1 MNILTNKVG
10 MIVGIHPD
18 HNRELSGFVKRY
30 ETILSFNNIETQFLH
45 ISDKDFFEKVKKLDA
60 FIFRW
65 FHYDY
70 DRQLARIIL
79 PLIRDTL
86 NIPTFPDNN
95 TDWHFDDKIRQYYLM
110 KLNGFPMTESWIFWD
125 RQDALDWAEKASYP
139 VVFKLKGGAGSQNVI
154 LVKDKTRSRSLIYR
168 MFGKGIKDIGL
179 TDRDS
184 TTMNDFRPVNYAKLL
199 YWKLKKKLKGESVE
213 TFYEKQKNYILF
225 QKFLPGN
232 EYDTRVTVIGERAF
246 AFRRFNRPGDFRSS
260 GSGLIDHDHN
270 KIDPAFVEMAFNVS
284 SKLHFQS
291 MAYDFLYNESRNP
304 EFCEISYSYLDTAVF
319 GCNGFWDRQ
328 MNWHEGHYWPQ
339 FCQLQDLLNLPDLRQ
354 PEIS

>member
-1 MNILTNKVG
+1 MK
-10 MIVGIHPD
+10 VGIHLD
-18 HNRELSGFVKRY
+18 RNKEVSGFVKKY
-30 ETILSFNNIETQFLH
+30 EAILSYNNIETQFLH
-45 ISDKDFFEKVKKLDA
+45 ISDKDFFEKVKGLDA

-70 DRQLARIIL
+70 DRQLARTIL
-79 PLIRDTL
+79 PLVRDTL
-86 NIPTFPDNN
+86 KITTFPDNI

-110 KLNGFPMTESWIFWD
+110 KLFEFPMTESWIFWN
-125 RQDALDWAEKASYP
+125 RRDAVDWAENASYP

-154 LVKDKTRSRSLIYR
+154 LVKDKKRARSLIFR

-179 TDRDS
+179 GDKDS
-184 TTMNDFRPVNYAKLL
+184 TPLNDFNPVIFSKVLF
-199 YWKLKKKLKGESVE
+199 WKLKKTLMGKSVE

-232 EYDTRVTVIGERAF
+232 SYDTRVTIIGDRAF

-260 GSGLIDHDHN
+260 GSGLIDHDAQ
-270 KIDPAFVEMAFNVS
+270 KVDLAFVKIAFDVS

-291 MAYDFLYNESRNP
+291 MAYDFLYNELRKP

-319 GCNGFWDRQ
+319 NCHGFWDNQ
-328 MNWHEGHYWPQ
+328 LNWHEGHYWPQ

-354 PEIS
+354 PEII